1 MNSADLINEQ
11 LIYLDFEAF
20 SKEHALKEVAQL
32 VYQAGRVQDK
42 ESYFH
47 GLLEREE
54 NATTGFGD
62 GIAIPHAKIDQVIKP
77 TIAIIKLKNPI
88 DWKAMDDKP
97 VRLIIA
103 LAVPAQEGGKLH
115 LKLLAKLSEQLMEE
129 EFKEALLSAGTKSE
143 IYNTITG
150 IF

>member
-1 MNSADLINEQ
+1 MDSTELINDH
-11 LIYLDFEAF
+11 LIYLDSIAL

-42 ESYFH
+42 DSYLQ
-47 GLLEREE
+47 GLLEREK
-54 NATTGFGD
+54 NATTGFGG
-62 GIAIPHAKIDQVIKP
+62 GIAIPHAKIDEVIKP
-77 TIAIIKLKNPI
+77 TIAVVKFKTPV
-88 DWKAMDDKP
+88 DWDAMDNKP

-129 EFKEALLSAGTKSE
+129 DFKEALLSAKTKKE
-143 IYNTITG
+143 LHKTVTG